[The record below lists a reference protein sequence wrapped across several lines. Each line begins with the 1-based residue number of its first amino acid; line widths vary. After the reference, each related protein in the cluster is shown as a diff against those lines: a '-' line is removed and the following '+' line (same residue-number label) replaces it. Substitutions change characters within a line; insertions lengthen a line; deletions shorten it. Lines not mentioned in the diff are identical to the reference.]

1 MLLNYISTSSQ
12 FRHKISQV
20 CLLSVMGVGASIFP
34 TDIQALQ
41 GLNTVGLNTVGL
53 NTVGLNTVGLNF
65 VGLNTVGLL
74 NGSQNQGANNLAKTS
89 VNKSRQYANET
100 AIQFTAGNG
109 DSIAAFSGFFMVPE
123 NRQRADSRLLKLHY
137 VRFPAATDRP
147 GSPVV
152 YLAGGPGG
160 SGIHTAKGPRYP
172 LFTGLSQYADVIA
185 LDQRGTGLSNDMP
198 NCVSK
203 VVVPV
208 SPAPGQQPQDLQ
220 RLDEQKFAALHQQAA
235 LECSQFWQQQGAD
248 VLGYTTVQNALDL
261 EDLRQHLGANK
272 LTLWGI
278 SYGTHLALAASKLMP
293 ERLDKLI
300 LASVEGLDQTV
311 KLPAHTSEY
320 LQRVQQLIAL
330 DAALQARWPDITTMM
345 QQVLAQLSR
354 NPLELTLPQADGK
367 TRSFL
372 FQSLHLQLLTSMSLA
387 DPNQRL
393 GMLLQLYQGLQA
405 QPEAMKPMLTELMSS
420 GIFDGFA
427 AGPIE
432 LRLMPLMTDLA
443 SGISPRRLQF
453 FHQQQPSALIGG
465 MLNFPMPQL
474 NGSIPGLDLG
484 EAFRQEASHAI
495 PTLVF
500 SGTLDGRTYLAE
512 QQQAVAGLRAKQLVT
527 VRYGG
532 HNLLESSPQ
541 VLTLIQQF
549 LATGKVNQQ
558 VIELPVPDLALSP
571 VK

>member
-1 MLLNYISTSSQ
+1 MLLKYISTSSQ
-12 FRHKISQV
+12 CRQKIGRV
-20 CLLSVMGVGASIFP
+20 LLLSVGAVAASVVPAYALAVSGTASSVATLTTSIASTAAVTKKP
-34 TDIQALQ
+34 RL
-41 GLNTVGLNTVGL
+41 
-53 NTVGLNTVGLNF
+53 
-65 VGLNTVGLL
+65 
-74 NGSQNQGANNLAKTS
+74 
-89 VNKSRQYANET
+89 YANET
-100 AIQFTAGNG
+100 AIKFTAGNG

-123 NRQRADSRLLKLHY
+123 NRQRAGSRQLKLHY
-137 VRFPAATDRP
+137 VRFPAHTDQP

-172 LFTGLSQYADVIA
+172 LFTGLGQHADVIA
-185 LDQRGTGLSNDMP
+185 LDQRGTGLSADMP

-203 VVVPV
+203 VVVDV
-208 SPAPGQQPQDLQ
+208 AYALDKQAQEQQP
-220 RLDEQKFAALHQQAA
+220 LDEQKFAALHQQAA
-235 LECSQFWQQQGAD
+235 QECSQFWQQQGAD

-261 EDLRQHLGANK
+261 DDLRQHLGANK

-278 SYGTHLALAASKLMP
+278 SYGTHLALAASKIMP

-311 KLPAHTSEY
+311 KLPEQTSLY
-320 LQRVQQLIAL
+320 LKRVQQLIAL
-330 DAALQARWPDITTMM
+330 DPAQQARWPDIAALM
-345 QQVLAQLSR
+345 QQVLTQLKR
-354 NPLELTLPQADGK
+354 EPIQLYLPQADGK
-367 TRSFL
+367 TSPFL

-393 GMLLQLYQGLQA
+393 GQLLQLYQGLQA
-405 QPEAMKPMLTELMSS
+405 QPEAMKPILTELISS
-420 GIFDGFA
+420 GIFNGFA
-427 AGPIE
+427 AGPIQ

-443 SGISPRRLQF
+443 SGISPKRQLLF
-453 FHQQQPSALIGG
+453 NQQQPSALIGG

-484 EAFRQEASHAI
+484 EAFRQEATHAI
-495 PTLVF
+495 PTLVL

-512 QQQAVAGLRAKQLVT
+512 QQQAVAGLTAKQLVT

-549 LATGKVNQQ
+549 LATGKVNQHL
-558 VIELPVPDLALSP
+558 IELPVPDLKLSAAQ
-571 VK
+571 

>member
-1 MLLNYISTSSQ
+1 MLLKYISTSGQ
-12 FRHKISQV
+12 YRKNFGRV
-20 CLLSVMGVGASIFP
+20 LLLSISAVGASVFP
-34 TDIQALQ
+34 AHALTFS
-41 GLNTVGLNTVGL
+41 GIDSNAVTAAAVSKKPRL
-53 NTVGLNTVGLNF
+53 
-65 VGLNTVGLL
+65 
-74 NGSQNQGANNLAKTS
+74 
-89 VNKSRQYANET
+89 YANET
-100 AIQFTAGNG
+100 PIQFTAGNG
-109 DSIAAFSGFFMVPE
+109 ESIAAFSGFFMVPE
-123 NRQRADSRLLKLHY
+123 NRQRAGSRQLKLHY
-137 VRFPAATDRP
+137 VRFPAHTDQP

-172 LFTGLSQYADVIA
+172 LFTGLSQHADVIA
-185 LDQRGTGLSNDMP
+185 LDQRGTGLSADMP

-208 SPAPGQQPQDLQ
+208 THSKDQQP
-220 RLDEQKFAALHQQAA
+220 LDEPKFSALHQQATQ
-235 LECSQFWQQQGAD
+235 ECSQFWQQQGAD

-261 EDLRQHLGANK
+261 DDLRQHLGANK

-278 SYGTHLALAASKLMP
+278 SYGTHLALAASKIMP

-311 KLPAHTSEY
+311 KLPAQTSLY

-330 DAALQARWPDITTMM
+330 DPAQQALWPDIAALM
-345 QQVLAQLSR
+345 QQVLTQLKR
-354 NPLELTLPQADGK
+354 TPIELNLPQADGK
-367 TRSFL
+367 TSPFL

-393 GMLLQLYQGLQA
+393 GQLLQLYQGLQA
-405 QPEAMKPMLTELMSS
+405 QPEAMKPILTELISS

-427 AGPIE
+427 AGPIQ

-443 SGISPRRLQF
+443 SGISPKRQLLF
-453 FHQQQPSALIGG
+453 NQQQPSALIGG

-484 EAFRQEASHAI
+484 EAFRQEATHAI

-512 QQQAVAGLRAKQLVT
+512 QQQAVAGLTAKQLVT

-541 VLTLIQQF
+541 VLKLIQQF
-549 LATGKVNQQ
+549 LASGKVDKHL
-558 VIELPVPDLALSP
+558 IELPIPDLQLSAA
-571 VK
+571 K

>member
-1 MLLNYISTSSQ
+1 MLLKYISTSGQ
-12 FRHKISQV
+12 CRQKFGRV
-20 CLLSVMGVGASIFP
+20 LLLGIGAVGASFFP
-34 TDIQALQ
+34 ASALAVS
-41 GLNTVGLNTVGL
+41 GIERSAATPT
-53 NTVGLNTVGLNF
+53 
-65 VGLNTVGLL
+65 
-74 NGSQNQGANNLAKTS
+74 TS
-89 VNKSRQYANET
+89 IAATTAVSKKSRLYANET
-100 AIQFTAGNG
+100 PIQFTAGNG
-109 DSIAAFSGFFMVPE
+109 DNIAAFSGFFMVPE
-123 NRQRADSRLLKLHY
+123 NRQRAGSRLLKLHY
-137 VRFPAATDRP
+137 VRFPAHTDQP

-172 LFTGLSQYADVIA
+172 LFTGLSQHADVIA
-185 LDQRGTGLSNDMP
+185 LDQRGTGLSADMP

-203 VVVPV
+203 VVVEV
-208 SPAPGQQPQDLQ
+208 AHLQDQQP
-220 RLDEQKFAALHQQAA
+220 LDEQKFAALHQQAA
-235 LECSQFWQQQGAD
+235 QECSQFWQLQGAD

-261 EDLRQHLGANK
+261 ADLRHHLGANK

-293 ERLDKLI
+293 EQLDKLI

-311 KLPAHTSEY
+311 KLPAQTSLY
-320 LQRVQQLIAL
+320 LQRVQQLIAQ
-330 DAALQARWPDITTMM
+330 DPAQQALWPDIAALM
-345 QQVLAQLSR
+345 QQVLTQLKR
-354 NPLELTLPQADGK
+354 QPLQLHLPQADGK
-367 TRSFL
+367 TSPFL

-405 QPEAMKPMLTELMSS
+405 QPEAMKPMLTELISS
-420 GIFDGFA
+420 GIFNGFA

-443 SGISPRRLQF
+443 SGISPQRQLLF
-453 FHQQQPSALIGG
+453 NQQQPSALIGG

-512 QQQAVAGLRAKQLVT
+512 QHQAVAGLSAKQLVT
-527 VRYGG
+527 VQYGG
-532 HNLLESSPQ
+532 HNLLESSPE
-541 VLTLIQQF
+541 VLQLIQQF
-549 LATGKVNQQ
+549 LASGKVTQQ
-558 VIELPVPDLALSP
+558 EIKLPIPDLKLSAA
-571 VK
+571 K

>member
-1 MLLNYISTSSQ
+1 
-12 FRHKISQV
+12 
-20 CLLSVMGVGASIFP
+20 
-34 TDIQALQ
+34 
-41 GLNTVGLNTVGL
+41 
-53 NTVGLNTVGLNF
+53 
-65 VGLNTVGLL
+65 
-74 NGSQNQGANNLAKTS
+74 
-89 VNKSRQYANET
+89 
-100 AIQFTAGNG
+100 
-109 DSIAAFSGFFMVPE
+109 MVPE
-123 NRQRADSRLLKLHY
+123 NRQRAGSRQLKLHY
-137 VRFPAATDRP
+137 VRFPAHTDQP

-172 LFTGLSQYADVIA
+172 LFTGLSQHADVIA
-185 LDQRGTGLSNDMP
+185 LDQRGTGLSADMP

-208 SPAPGQQPQDLQ
+208 THSKDQQP
-220 RLDEQKFAALHQQAA
+220 LDEPKFSALHQQATQ
-235 LECSQFWQQQGAD
+235 ECSQFWQQQGAD

-261 EDLRQHLGANK
+261 DDLRQHLGANK

-278 SYGTHLALAASKLMP
+278 SYGTHLALAASKIMP

-311 KLPAHTSEY
+311 KLPAQTSLY

-330 DAALQARWPDITTMM
+330 DPAQQALWPDIAALM
-345 QQVLAQLSR
+345 QQVLTQLKR
-354 NPLELTLPQADGK
+354 TPIELNLPQADGK
-367 TRSFL
+367 TSPFL

-393 GMLLQLYQGLQA
+393 GQLLQLYQGLQA
-405 QPEAMKPMLTELMSS
+405 QPEAMKPILTELISS

-427 AGPIE
+427 AGPIQ

-443 SGISPRRLQF
+443 SGISPKRQLLF
-453 FHQQQPSALIGG
+453 NQQQPSALIGG

-484 EAFRQEASHAI
+484 EAFRQEATHAI

-512 QQQAVAGLRAKQLVT
+512 QQQAVAGLTAKQLVT

-541 VLTLIQQF
+541 VLKLIQQF
-549 LATGKVNQQ
+549 LASGKVDKHL
-558 VIELPVPDLALSP
+558 IELPIPDLQLSAA
-571 VK
+571 K

>member
-1 MLLNYISTSSQ
+1 MLLKCISTSRRC
-12 FRHKISQV
+12 RHPSGWHF
-20 CLLSVMGVGASIFP
+20 LFSIAVVAAGFATAGDAP
-34 TDIQALQ
+34 NSHTA
-41 GLNTVGLNTVGL
+41 TP
-53 NTVGLNTVGLNF
+53 
-65 VGLNTVGLL
+65 
-74 NGSQNQGANNLAKTS
+74 
-89 VNKSRQYANET
+89 RQYANET
-100 AIQFTAGNG
+100 AIRFTAGNG
-109 DSIAAFSGFFMVPE
+109 DNIAAFSGFLLVPE
-123 NRQRADSRLLKLHY
+123 NRQRAGSRLLKLHY
-137 VRFPAATDRP
+137 VRFPAQTDQP

-172 LFTGLSQYADVIA
+172 LFTGLSQHADVIA
-185 LDQRGTGLSNDMP
+185 LDQRGTGLSADMP

-208 SPAPGQQPQDLQ
+208 DQPF
-220 RLDEQKFAALHQQAA
+220 DEQKFSALHQQAA

-261 EDLRQHLGANK
+261 ADLRQHLGAKK

-293 ERLDKLI
+293 EQLDKLM

-311 KLPAHTSEY
+311 KLPAETSLY

-330 DAALQARWPDITTMM
+330 DPVQQARWPDIKALM
-345 QQVLAQLSR
+345 QQVLIQLQQAPIQLS
-354 NPLELTLPQADGK
+354 LPQAEGK
-367 TRSFL
+367 TRPFL
-372 FQSLHLQLLTSMSLA
+372 FQRIHLQLLTSMSLA

-393 GMLLQLYQGLQA
+393 GLLLQLYQGLQA
-405 QPEAMKPMLTELMSS
+405 NPEAMKPMLTELIGS
-420 GIFDGFA
+420 GIMDGFA

-443 SGISPRRLQF
+443 SGISAPRQQLF
-453 FHQQQPSALIGG
+453 KQQQAGALLGG
-465 MLNFPMPQL
+465 LLNFPMPQL

-484 EAFRQEASHAI
+484 PAFRQEASHAI

-512 QQQAVAGLRAKQLVT
+512 QQQAVAGLTAKQLVT

-541 VLTLIQQF
+541 VLQLMQQF
-549 LATGKVNQQ
+549 LTTGKVNQQ
-558 VIELPVPDLALSP
+558 VIELPRPDLTQTL